1 MPATADPHR
10 RTSRPGDLA
19 EDVAVVVMMLSGA
32 ILVVALIVA
41 AFVI

>member
-1 MPATADPHR
+1 MHANADPHR
-10 RTSRPGDLA
+10 KTNRRGDLA

>member
-1 MPATADPHR
+1 MHATVDPHR
-10 RTSRPGDLA
+10 STSRQGDLA
-19 EDVAVVVMMLSGA
+19 EGVAVVVMMFSGA

>member
-1 MPATADPHR
+1 MHATADPHR
-10 RTSRPGDLA
+10 KTTDPGDLA
-19 EDVAVVVMMLSGA
+19 EDVAVLVLMFSGA

>member
-1 MPATADPHR
+1 MHATVEQHR
-10 RTSRPGDLA
+10 RKIDPGALVEDLA
-19 EDVAVVVMMLSGA
+19 IVVLMLSGA

>member
-1 MPATADPHR
+1 MHATADPHR
-10 RTSRPGDLA
+10 KTTHPGDLA
-19 EDVAVVVMMLSGA
+19 EDAAVLVLMFSGA

>member
-1 MPATADPHR
+1 MRATADPHR
-10 RTSRPGDLA
+10 KTTHPGDLA
-19 EDVAVVVMMLSGA
+19 EDVAVLVLMFSGA

>member
-1 MPATADPHR
+1 MHATVDQHHK
-10 RTSRPGDLA
+10 TSHPGDLA
-19 EDVAVVVMMLSGA
+19 EDLAVVVMMLSGA

>member
-1 MPATADPHR
+1 MHATADQHR
-10 RTSRPGDLA
+10 ETSYRGDLA
-19 EDVAVVVMMLSGA
+19 EDLAFIVMMLSGA

>member
-10 RTSRPGDLA
+10 KTTHPGDLA
-19 EDVAVVVMMLSGA
+19 EDVAALVLMFSGA

>member
-1 MPATADPHR
+1 MHATVDPHH
-10 RTSRPGDLA
+10 RTNHPGDLA
-19 EDVAVVVMMLSGA
+19 EDLAIVVMMLSGA

>member
-1 MPATADPHR
+1 MPATVDPHR
-10 RTSRPGDLA
+10 KTSHPGALA
-19 EDVAVVVMMLSGA
+19 EDVAVLVMMFSGA

>member
-1 MPATADPHR
+1 MHATADPHR
-10 RTSRPGDLA
+10 KTNRPGELA
-19 EDVAVVVMMLSGA
+19 EDVAVLVMMFSGA